1 MKLILL
7 SIGLFAVSC
16 DAMHRAKASKPAS
29 EYKLNCQEVRR
40 DGFADWTIERCENR
54 EVVCYTRFKAGIN
67 CKFKGDKHD

>member
-7 SIGLFAVSC
+7 SIGLFAMFC
-16 DAMHRAKASKPAS
+16 NAMYKANASKPAS

-54 EVVCYTRFKAGIN
+54 EVVCYTRHNGGTD
-67 CKFKGDKHD
+67 CKFKGNKHD